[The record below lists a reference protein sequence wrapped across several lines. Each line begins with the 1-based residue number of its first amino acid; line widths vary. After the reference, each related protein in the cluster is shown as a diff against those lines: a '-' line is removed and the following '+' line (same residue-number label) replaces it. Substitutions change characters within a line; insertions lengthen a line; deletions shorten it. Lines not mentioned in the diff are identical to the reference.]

1 MWVNVVK
8 LLHSIL
14 SELKI
19 QKEDKKL
26 RELQKQIIKELNVKS
41 VINSEEEVANRIDFL
56 KEYLLKTG
64 KKGYVLGISGGQDS
78 SLTGRLTQIAV
89 EQLRNEIGKEYIFI
103 AVRLPYGA
111 QKDEDDAQL
120 ALEFIKPDKIL
131 TVNIKEAV
139 DSSVRAFNTGI
150 DGEISDYLKGNIKA
164 RERMKVQY
172 DIAGYY
178 DLVVVG
184 TDHAAEAITGFFT
197 KYGDGGVD
205 IEPLVGLNKRQGRM
219 LLEYLDAP
227 ERLYLKTPTADL
239 LDNKPGRADEDELGI
254 RYEQIDDYLE
264 GKDMSEDISGK
275 IETRYAQTEHK
286 RRMPV
291 SPFDTWWK

>member
-1 MWVNVVK
+1 MK
-8 LLHSIL
+8 D
-14 SELKI
+14 I
-19 QKEDKKL
+19 QE
-26 RELQKQIIKELNVKS
+26 QIIKELNVKP
-41 VINSEEEVANRIDFL
+41 VINCKEEVANRIDFL
-56 KEYLLKTG
+56 KKYLLKTG

-78 SLTGRLTQIAV
+78 SLTGRLIQMAV
-89 EQLRNEIGKEYIFI
+89 EELRNETGKEYMFL
-103 AVRLPYGA
+103 AVRLPYGV

-120 ALEFIKPDKIL
+120 SLEFIKPDKIV

-150 DGEISDYLKGNIKA
+150 NGQLSDYLKGNIKA
-164 RERMKVQY
+164 RERMKAQY

-178 DLVVVG
+178 DLFVAG
-184 TDHAAEAITGFFT
+184 TDHAAEALTGFFT

-205 IEPLVGLNKRQGRM
+205 VEPLVGLNKRQGRM
-219 LLEYLDAP
+219 LLEYLGAH

-264 GKDMSEDISGK
+264 GKDMPEEIAKK
-275 IETRYAQTEHK
+275 IESKYALTEHK
-286 RRMPV
+286 RRTPV
-291 SPFDTWWK
+291 TPFDTWWK